1 MEYSFLETSDEALIE
16 GAKLPLE
23 KGAAIGMFTT
33 GYDVVNDETVAISI
47 VDMNGSVLFSKKVK
61 PHNREDWSACEAS
74 GGIGPEDVE
83 EAQPLYEL
91 EDEMTEVLEPLE
103 FVLCQHVDF
112 VKAML
117 DRSWIAMPNRVVV
130 DVCELFRLS
139 HCVKGYP
146 EEPATVATIESIAE
160 YYGFVM
166 DVSTTE
172 GVARAVNNAYRS
184 IVGEFVQQRDAKG
197 QEYWDAYE
205 ARMAEENSEQ
215 NAARTVEQMRERRYT
230 QMNAL
235 LWVAGG
241 IIFTSLVIQ
250 LYQNGGD
257 IGFMMIAGAAAAF
270 CYIRAVI
277 NWNKK

>member
-1 MEYSFLETSDEALIE
+1 MEYAFLETSDEALVE

-23 KGAAIGMFTT
+23 KGAAIGLFTT
-33 GYDVVNDETVAISI
+33 GYDVASDETVAISI
-47 VDMNGSVLFSKKVK
+47 VDMDGSVLFSEKVK
-61 PHNREDWSACEAS
+61 PHNREEWSACEAS
-74 GGIGPEDVE
+74 GVIGPEDVA
-83 EAQPLYEL
+83 EAQALYEL
-91 EDEMTEVLEPLE
+91 EDEMTEVLEELD

-139 HCVKGYP
+139 HSAKGYP
-146 EEPATVATIESIAE
+146 DEPATVATIEGISE
-160 YYGFVM
+160 YYGFVV
-166 DVSTTE
+166 DLSTTE

-184 IVGEFVQQRDAKG
+184 IVGEFVQQRDSKG
-197 QEYWDAYE
+197 QEHWDAYYE
-205 ARMAEENSEQ
+205 RMAEQSSEDDD
-215 NAARTVEQMRERRYT
+215 ARRIAQLRERRYN

-257 IGFMMIAGAAAAF
+257 IGFMIIAGAAAAF
-270 CYIRAVI
+270 AYVRAVI

>member
-1 MEYSFLETSDEALIE
+1 MEYAFLANTDEALIE

-33 GYDVVNDETVAISI
+33 GYDLAEDEAVALSI
-47 VDMNGSVLFSKKVK
+47 VDMDGSVLFSQKVK
-61 PHNREDWSACEAS
+61 PHNRVGWASCEAS
-74 GGIGPEDVE
+74 GGITPEDVE
-83 EAQPLYEL
+83 EAQALYEY
-91 EDEMTEVLEPLE
+91 EDEMSEVLEKLE

-139 HCVKGYP
+139 HCAKGYP
-146 EEPATVATIESIAE
+146 GEPATVATLEGIAE
-160 YYGFVM
+160 YYGFVI
-166 DVSTTE
+166 DFSTTE
-172 GVARAVNNAYRS
+172 GVARGVNTAYRS
-184 IVGEFVQQRDAKG
+184 IVGEFVQERDAKG
-197 QEYWDAYE
+197 QDYWDAYD
-205 ARMAEENSEQ
+205 ARMAEQDSEEN
-215 NAARTVEQMRERRYT
+215 RTRAVEKMRERRLT

-241 IIFTSLVIQ
+241 LIFTSLAIQ

-257 IGFMMIAGAAAAF
+257 FGFMLIAGAAAAF
-270 CYIRAVI
+270 CYIRAII
-277 NWNKK
+277 NWNRK